1 MEAFEGVIWNL
12 DFILEQDT
20 IVELLLGKACGF
32 VCTEN
37 EWRKKDR
44 LRITGKLNFWTWSIL
59 ALAWDA
65 SQLMYTLTKVGN
77 PGTVVLGHMCVVRV
91 EQESKES
98 VRRDKKG

>member
-20 IVELLLGKACGF
+20 IVELPLGKACGF

-44 LRITGKLNFWTWSIL
+44 LRITGKLNF
-59 ALAWDA
+59 
-65 SQLMYTLTKVGN
+65 
-77 PGTVVLGHMCVVRV
+77 
-91 EQESKES
+91 
-98 VRRDKKG
+98 